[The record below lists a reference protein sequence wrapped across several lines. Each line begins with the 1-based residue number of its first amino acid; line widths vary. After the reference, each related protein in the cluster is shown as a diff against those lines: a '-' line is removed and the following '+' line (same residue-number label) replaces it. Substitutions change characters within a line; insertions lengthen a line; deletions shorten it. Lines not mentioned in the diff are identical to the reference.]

1 MEETKCE
8 LIKNMLRRYKDNQ
21 ESLETLQKTDSP
33 SITSVKLKYRRPLEL
48 PGSEHRRLY
57 GAGGAGGAGGYG
69 RGKLSRKLYNMKYN
83 KNIKINHHFSM
94 IDQELSPWE
103 AEEEH

>member
-57 GAGGAGGAGGYG
+57 GAGGAGGYG
-69 RGKLSRKLYNMKYN
+69 RGKLSRKLYNKKYN